1 VEEVN
6 LEVNVSE
13 RLVSYNRLPVRN
25 EIRFKMKEPAPKE
38 KKLSSTKVKRRN
50 VFLAN
55 RRHRE
60 LIKRDDVSAFLPV
73 TNNRGYDVGV
83 DKISWTVSA
92 CSFATFYLPKPY
104 LSRHKTSTKFAFALK
119 VVHIRYLYIPIVY
132 RRVIKR
138 KRGFDVNK
146 KKKREKAF
154 TVIRF
159 S

>member
-1 VEEVN
+1 M
-6 LEVNVSE
+6 
-13 RLVSYNRLPVRN
+13 PVRN
-25 EIRFKMKEPAPKE
+25 EIRFKTKEPAPKE

-60 LIKRDDVSAFLPV
+60 SIKRDDVSAFLPV
-73 TNNRGYDVGV
+73 TNNRGYDVSV
-83 DKISWTVSA
+83 DKVSWTVSA
-92 CSFATFYLPKPY
+92 CSFATFYLPKLY

-119 VVHIRYLYIPIVY
+119 VIRHIRYLYIPIIY
-132 RRVIKR
+132 RRVIER

-146 KKKREKAF
+146 RREKAF